1 MALLEVS
8 GISKRFDSTE
18 VLKDIS
24 LELEKGEAI
33 AIIGSSGSG
42 KTTLLRLIAGQL
54 APDQGSVTVSHGR
67 ISYMY
72 QEPRLLPWLTAEENV
87 NLVLSDKPETMGT
100 ARQWLAAVGLAD
112 AMKKHPAELSGGM
125 RQRVSLAR
133 ALAYDGDLF
142 LLDEPLS
149 SLDEA
154 MAAELLDLLKQY
166 TQGKSMIFVTH
177 SPEQAK
183 VLGGEIYRMHDKTLE
198 RII

>member
-1 MALLEVS
+1 MIE
-8 GISKRFDSTE
+8 
-18 VLKDIS
+18 LKDVSAAFQGHSVLEHCS
-24 LELEKGEAI
+24 LLVPDGGHTAVM
-33 AIIGSSGSG
+33 GPSGSG

-87 NLVLSDKPETMGT
+87 NLVLSDKPETMDT

-112 AMKKHPAELSGGM
+112 AMKTHLAELSGGM

-154 MAAELLDLLKQY
+154 MAVELLDLLKQY

-183 VLGGEIYRMHDKTLE
+183 VLGGEIYRMNNKALE

>member
-1 MALLEVS
+1 MIE
-8 GISKRFDSTE
+8 
-18 VLKDIS
+18 LKDVSVAFQGHSVLEHCS
-24 LELEKGEAI
+24 LLVPDGGHTAVM
-33 AIIGSSGSG
+33 GPSGSG

-87 NLVLSDKPETMGT
+87 NLVLSDKPETMDT

-112 AMKKHPAELSGGM
+112 AMKKRPAELSGGM

-154 MAAELLDLLKQY
+154 MAVELLDLLKQY

>member
-1 MALLEVS
+1 MIE
-8 GISKRFDSTE
+8 
-18 VLKDIS
+18 LKDVSAAFQGHSVLEHCS
-24 LELEKGEAI
+24 LLVPDGGHTAVM
-33 AIIGSSGSG
+33 GPSGSG

-87 NLVLSDKPETMGT
+87 NLVLSDKPETMDT

-112 AMKKHPAELSGGM
+112 AMKKRPAELSGGM

-154 MAAELLDLLKQY
+154 MAVELLDLLKQY
-166 TQGKSMIFVTH
+166 TQGKSTIFVTH

>member
-1 MALLEVS
+1 MIE
-8 GISKRFDSTE
+8 
-18 VLKDIS
+18 LKDVSAAFQGHSVLEHCS
-24 LELEKGEAI
+24 LLVPDGGHTAVM
-33 AIIGSSGSG
+33 GPSGSG

-154 MAAELLDLLKQY
+154 RAAELLDLLKQY

-183 VLGGEIYRMHDKTLE
+183 VLGGEIYRMNNKTLE

>member
-1 MALLEVS
+1 MIE
-8 GISKRFDSTE
+8 
-18 VLKDIS
+18 LKDVSAAFQGRSVLEHCS
-24 LELEKGEAI
+24 LLVPDGGHTAVM
-33 AIIGSSGSG
+33 GPSGSG

-87 NLVLSDKPETMGT
+87 NLVLSDKPETMDT

-112 AMKKHPAELSGGM
+112 AMKKRPAELSGGM

-154 MAAELLDLLKQY
+154 MAVELLDLLKQY

>member
-1 MALLEVS
+1 MIE
-8 GISKRFDSTE
+8 
-18 VLKDIS
+18 LKDVSAAFQGHSVLEHCS
-24 LELEKGEAI
+24 LLVPDGGHTAVM
-33 AIIGSSGSG
+33 GPSGSG

-87 NLVLSDKPETMGT
+87 NLVLSDKPETMDT

-112 AMKKHPAELSGGM
+112 AMKKRPAELSGGM

-183 VLGGEIYRMHDKTLE
+183 VLGGEIYRMNNKTLE

>member
-1 MALLEVS
+1 MIE
-8 GISKRFDSTE
+8 
-18 VLKDIS
+18 LKDVSVAFQGHSVLEHCS
-24 LELEKGEAI
+24 LLVPDGGHTAVM
-33 AIIGSSGSG
+33 GPSGSG

-87 NLVLSDKPETMGT
+87 NLVLSDKPETMDT

-112 AMKKHPAELSGGM
+112 AMKKRPAELSGGM

-154 MAAELLDLLKQY
+154 MATELLDLLKQY

-183 VLGGEIYRMHDKTLE
+183 VLGGEIYRMNNKTLE

>member
-1 MALLEVS
+1 MIE
-8 GISKRFDSTE
+8 
-18 VLKDIS
+18 LKDVSVAFQGHSVLEHCS
-24 LELEKGEAI
+24 LLVPDGGHTAVM
-33 AIIGSSGSG
+33 GPSGSG

-112 AMKKHPAELSGGM
+112 AMKKRPAELSGGM

-154 MAAELLDLLKQY
+154 MAVELLDLLKQY

>member
-1 MALLEVS
+1 MIE
-8 GISKRFDSTE
+8 
-18 VLKDIS
+18 LKDVSAAFQGHSVLEHCS
-24 LELEKGEAI
+24 LLVPDGGHTAVM
-33 AIIGSSGSG
+33 GPSGSG

-87 NLVLSDKPETMGT
+87 NLVLSDKPETMDT

-112 AMKKHPAELSGGM
+112 AMKKRPAELSGGM

-154 MAAELLDLLKQY
+154 MAVELLDLLKQY

-183 VLGGEIYRMHDKTLE
+183 VLGGEIYRMNNKTLE

>member
-1 MALLEVS
+1 MIE
-8 GISKRFDSTE
+8 
-18 VLKDIS
+18 LKDVSVAFQGRSVLEHCS
-24 LELEKGEAI
+24 LLVPDGGHTAVM
-33 AIIGSSGSG
+33 GPSGSG

-87 NLVLSDKPETMGT
+87 NLVLSDKPETMDT

-112 AMKKHPAELSGGM
+112 AMKKRPAELSGGM

>member
-1 MALLEVS
+1 MIE
-8 GISKRFDSTE
+8 
-18 VLKDIS
+18 LKDVSAAFQGHSVLEHCS
-24 LELEKGEAI
+24 LLVPDGGHTAVM
-33 AIIGSSGSG
+33 GPSGSG

-87 NLVLSDKPETMGT
+87 NLVLSDKPETMDT

-112 AMKKHPAELSGGM
+112 AMKKRPAELSGGM
-125 RQRVSLAR
+125 RQQVSLAR

-183 VLGGEIYRMHDKTLE
+183 VLGGEISRMHDKTLE

>member
-1 MALLEVS
+1 MIE
-8 GISKRFDSTE
+8 
-18 VLKDIS
+18 LKDVSVAFQGHSVLEHCS
-24 LELEKGEAI
+24 LLVPDGGHTAVM
-33 AIIGSSGSG
+33 GPSGSG
-42 KTTLLRLIAGQL
+42 KTTLLRLVAGQL

-87 NLVLSDKPETMGT
+87 NLVLSDKPETMDT

-112 AMKKHPAELSGGM
+112 AMKKRPAELSGGM

>member
-1 MALLEVS
+1 MIE
-8 GISKRFDSTE
+8 
-18 VLKDIS
+18 LKDVSVAFQGRSVLEHCS
-24 LELEKGEAI
+24 LLVPDGGHTAVM
-33 AIIGSSGSG
+33 GPSGSG

>member
-1 MALLEVS
+1 MIE
-8 GISKRFDSTE
+8 
-18 VLKDIS
+18 LKDVSAAFQGHSVLEHCS
-24 LELEKGEAI
+24 LLVPDGGHTAVM
-33 AIIGSSGSG
+33 GPSGSG

-87 NLVLSDKPETMGT
+87 NLVLSDKPETMDT

-112 AMKKHPAELSGGM
+112 AMKKRPAELSGGM

-154 MAAELLDLLKQY
+154 MAVELLDLLKQY

>member
-1 MALLEVS
+1 MIE
-8 GISKRFDSTE
+8 
-18 VLKDIS
+18 LKDVSAAFQGHSVLEHCS
-24 LELEKGEAI
+24 LLVPDGGHTAVM
-33 AIIGSSGSG
+33 GPSGSG

-112 AMKKHPAELSGGM
+112 AMKKRPAELSGGM

>member
-1 MALLEVS
+1 MIE
-8 GISKRFDSTE
+8 
-18 VLKDIS
+18 LKDVSAAFQGHSVLEHCS
-24 LELEKGEAI
+24 LMVPDGGHTAVM
-33 AIIGSSGSG
+33 GPSGSG

-183 VLGGEIYRMHDKTLE
+183 VLGGEIYRMNNKTLE

>member
-1 MALLEVS
+1 MIE
-8 GISKRFDSTE
+8 
-18 VLKDIS
+18 LKDVSVAFQGHSVLEHCS
-24 LELEKGEAI
+24 LLVPDGGHTAVM
-33 AIIGSSGSG
+33 GPSGSG

-87 NLVLSDKPETMGT
+87 NLVLSDKPETMDT

-112 AMKKHPAELSGGM
+112 AMKKRPAELSGGM

-183 VLGGEIYRMHDKTLE
+183 VLGGKIYRMHDKTLE

>member
-1 MALLEVS
+1 MIE
-8 GISKRFDSTE
+8 
-18 VLKDIS
+18 LKDVSVAFQGHSVLEHCS
-24 LELEKGEAI
+24 LLVPDGGHTAVM
-33 AIIGSSGSG
+33 GPSGSG

-183 VLGGEIYRMHDKTLE
+183 VLGGEIYRMNNKTLE

>member
-1 MALLEVS
+1 MIE
-8 GISKRFDSTE
+8 
-18 VLKDIS
+18 LKDVSVAFQGRSVLEHCS
-24 LELEKGEAI
+24 LLVPDGGHTAVM
-33 AIIGSSGSG
+33 GPSGSG

-112 AMKKHPAELSGGM
+112 AMKKRPAELSGGM

-183 VLGGEIYRMHDKTLE
+183 VLGGEIYRMNNKALE

>member
-1 MALLEVS
+1 MIE
-8 GISKRFDSTE
+8 
-18 VLKDIS
+18 LKDVSVAFQGHSVLEHCS
-24 LELEKGEAI
+24 LLVPDGGHTAVM
-33 AIIGSSGSG
+33 GPSGSG

-87 NLVLSDKPETMGT
+87 NLVLSDKPETMDT

-112 AMKKHPAELSGGM
+112 AMKKRPAELSGGM

-183 VLGGEIYRMHDKTLE
+183 VLGGEIYRMNNKTLE

>member
-1 MALLEVS
+1 MIE
-8 GISKRFDSTE
+8 
-18 VLKDIS
+18 LKDVSAAFQGHSVLEHCS
-24 LELEKGEAI
+24 LLVPDGGHTAVM
-33 AIIGSSGSG
+33 GPSGSG

-87 NLVLSDKPETMGT
+87 NLVLSDKPETMDT

-112 AMKKHPAELSGGM
+112 AMKKRPAELSGGM

>member
-1 MALLEVS
+1 MIE
-8 GISKRFDSTE
+8 
-18 VLKDIS
+18 LKDVSVAFQGHSVLEHCS
-24 LELEKGEAI
+24 LLVPDGGHTAVM
-33 AIIGSSGSG
+33 GPSGSG
-42 KTTLLRLIAGQL
+42 KTTLLRLVAGQL

-87 NLVLSDKPETMGT
+87 NLVLSDKPETMDT

-112 AMKKHPAELSGGM
+112 AMKKRPAELSGGM

-154 MAAELLDLLKQY
+154 MATELLDLLKQY
-166 TQGKSMIFVTH
+166 TRGKSMIFVTH

-183 VLGGEIYRMHDKTLE
+183 VLGGEIYRMNNKTLE

>member
-1 MALLEVS
+1 MIE
-8 GISKRFDSTE
+8 
-18 VLKDIS
+18 LKDVSVAFQGHSVLEHCS
-24 LELEKGEAI
+24 LLVPDGGHTAVM
-33 AIIGSSGSG
+33 GPSGSG

-87 NLVLSDKPETMGT
+87 NLVLSDKPETMDT

-112 AMKKHPAELSGGM
+112 AMKKRPAELSGGM

-177 SPEQAK
+177 SLEQAK
-183 VLGGEIYRMHDKTLE
+183 ILGGEIYRMNNKTLE

>member
-1 MALLEVS
+1 MIE
-8 GISKRFDSTE
+8 
-18 VLKDIS
+18 LKDVSAAFQGHSVLEHCS
-24 LELEKGEAI
+24 LLVPDGGHTAVM
-33 AIIGSSGSG
+33 GPSGSG

-183 VLGGEIYRMHDKTLE
+183 VLGGEIYRMNNKTLE

>member
-1 MALLEVS
+1 MIE
-8 GISKRFDSTE
+8 
-18 VLKDIS
+18 LKDVSAAFQGHSVLEHCS
-24 LELEKGEAI
+24 LLVPDGGHTAVM
-33 AIIGSSGSG
+33 GPSGSG

-154 MAAELLDLLKQY
+154 MAVELLDLLKQY

>member
-1 MALLEVS
+1 MIELKYVSAAFQGHSVLEHCSLLVPD
-8 GISKRFDSTE
+8 GGHTA
-18 VLKDIS
+18 VM
-24 LELEKGEAI
+24 GP
-33 AIIGSSGSG
+33 SGSG

-87 NLVLSDKPETMGT
+87 NLVLSDKPETMDT

-112 AMKKHPAELSGGM
+112 AMKKRPAELSGGM

-183 VLGGEIYRMHDKTLE
+183 VLGGEIYRMNNKTLE

>member
-1 MALLEVS
+1 MIE
-8 GISKRFDSTE
+8 
-18 VLKDIS
+18 LKDVSVAFQGHSVLEHCS
-24 LELEKGEAI
+24 LLVPDGGHTAVM
-33 AIIGSSGSG
+33 GPSGSG

>member
-1 MALLEVS
+1 MIE
-8 GISKRFDSTE
+8 
-18 VLKDIS
+18 LKDVSVAFQGHSVLEHCS
-24 LELEKGEAI
+24 LLVPDGGHTAVM
-33 AIIGSSGSG
+33 GPSGSG

-154 MAAELLDLLKQY
+154 MAVELLDLLKQY

>member
-1 MALLEVS
+1 
-8 GISKRFDSTE
+8 
-18 VLKDIS
+18 
-24 LELEKGEAI
+24 
-33 AIIGSSGSG
+33 
-42 KTTLLRLIAGQL
+42 
-54 APDQGSVTVSHGR
+54 
-67 ISYMY
+67 
-72 QEPRLLPWLTAEENV
+72 
-87 NLVLSDKPETMGT
+87 
-100 ARQWLAAVGLAD
+100 
-112 AMKKHPAELSGGM
+112 MKKRPAELSGGM

-154 MAAELLDLLKQY
+154 MAVELLDLLKQY

-183 VLGGEIYRMHDKTLE
+183 VLGGEIYRMNNKTLE

>member
-1 MALLEVS
+1 MIE
-8 GISKRFDSTE
+8 
-18 VLKDIS
+18 LKDVSVAFQGHSVLEHCS
-24 LELEKGEAI
+24 LLVPDGGHTAVM
-33 AIIGSSGSG
+33 GPSGSG

-87 NLVLSDKPETMGT
+87 NLVLSDKPETMDT

-112 AMKKHPAELSGGM
+112 AMKKRPAELSGGM

-154 MAAELLDLLKQY
+154 MAVELLDLLKQY

-183 VLGGEIYRMHDKTLE
+183 VLGGEIYRMNNKTLE

>member
-1 MALLEVS
+1 MIE
-8 GISKRFDSTE
+8 
-18 VLKDIS
+18 LKDVSVAFQGHSVLEHCS
-24 LELEKGEAI
+24 LLVPDGGHTAVM
-33 AIIGSSGSG
+33 GPSGSG

-87 NLVLSDKPETMGT
+87 NLVLSDKPETMDT

-112 AMKKHPAELSGGM
+112 AMKKRPAELSGGM

>member
-1 MALLEVS
+1 MIE
-8 GISKRFDSTE
+8 
-18 VLKDIS
+18 LKDVSVAFQGHSVLEHCS
-24 LELEKGEAI
+24 LLVPDGGHTAVM
-33 AIIGSSGSG
+33 GPSGSG

-154 MAAELLDLLKQY
+154 MAVELLDLLKQY

-183 VLGGEIYRMHDKTLE
+183 VLGGEIYRMNNKTLE

>member
-1 MALLEVS
+1 MIE
-8 GISKRFDSTE
+8 
-18 VLKDIS
+18 LKDVSAAFQGHSVLEHCS
-24 LELEKGEAI
+24 LMVPDGGHTAVM
-33 AIIGSSGSG
+33 GPSGSG

>member
-1 MALLEVS
+1 MIE
-8 GISKRFDSTE
+8 
-18 VLKDIS
+18 LKDVSVAFQGHSVLEHCS
-24 LELEKGEAI
+24 LLVPDGGHTAVM
-33 AIIGSSGSG
+33 GPSGSG

-112 AMKKHPAELSGGM
+112 AMKKRPAELSGGM

-154 MAAELLDLLKQY
+154 MAVELLDLLKQY

-183 VLGGEIYRMHDKTLE
+183 VLGGEIYRMNNKTLE

>member
-1 MALLEVS
+1 MIE
-8 GISKRFDSTE
+8 
-18 VLKDIS
+18 LKDVSAAFQGHSVLEHCS
-24 LELEKGEAI
+24 LLVPDGGHTAVM
-33 AIIGSSGSG
+33 GPSGSG